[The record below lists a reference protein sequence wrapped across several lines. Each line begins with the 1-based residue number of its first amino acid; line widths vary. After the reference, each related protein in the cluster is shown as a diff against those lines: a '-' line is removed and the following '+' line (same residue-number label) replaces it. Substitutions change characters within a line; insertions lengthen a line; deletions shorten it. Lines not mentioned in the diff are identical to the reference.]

1 MLRHRRGRA
10 GAGWTEGTYAKTS
23 SIPPP
28 RNMRAQSYQMD
39 PLVAAVT
46 SVVVAGTP
54 YFATTTPLVL
64 LESSKVE
71 HQVSF
76 TGVFGTVVSH
86 DAWATLNTAVRATEI
101 SSSMACALVGACDA
115 SPTGPARGAV
125 QGKLTVR
132 RAVVHRTRTGGR
144 RFSTTDPDWSHQ
156 GFYAPGHIVIR
167 SGRYPGQG
175 KMTRSTARLVKVKWG
190 GGICG
195 S

>member
-1 MLRHRRGRA
+1 
-10 GAGWTEGTYAKTS
+10 
-23 SIPPP
+23 
-28 RNMRAQSYQMD
+28 MD

-64 LESSKVE
+64 LESSTVE

-125 QGKLTVR
+125 QGKLD
-132 RAVVHRTRTGGR
+132 G
-144 RFSTTDPDWSHQ
+144 
-156 GFYAPGHIVIR
+156 
-167 SGRYPGQG
+167 
-175 KMTRSTARLVKVKWG
+175 
-190 GGICG
+190 
-195 S
+195 

>member
-1 MLRHRRGRA
+1 
-10 GAGWTEGTYAKTS
+10 
-23 SIPPP
+23 
-28 RNMRAQSYQMD
+28 MD

-54 YFATTTPLVL
+54 YFATTTPLGL
-64 LESSKVE
+64 LESSTVE

-125 QGKLTVR
+125 QGKLDAPGSLSLAHENTPV
-132 RAVVHRTRTGGR
+132 
-144 RFSTTDPDWSHQ
+144 FDWSAGEHL
-156 GFYAPGHIVIR
+156 YAGRSYTVLVRVAGDFQPQIPTGHIRVFM
-167 SGRYPGQG
+167 P
-175 KMTRSTARLVKVKWG
+175 LVT
-190 GGICG
+190 